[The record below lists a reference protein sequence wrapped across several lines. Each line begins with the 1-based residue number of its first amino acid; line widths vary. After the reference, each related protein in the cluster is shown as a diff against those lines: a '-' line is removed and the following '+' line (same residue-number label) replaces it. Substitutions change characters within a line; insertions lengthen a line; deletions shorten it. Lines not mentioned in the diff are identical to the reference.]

1 MLVRMLASFAGTDVD
16 WPSGSEQDLPPD
28 EAKRLIDAGFA
39 IPVSV
44 AKIERAVAK
53 PVKETR

>member
-16 WPSGSEQDLPPD
+16 WPSGSEQNLPDD

-39 IPVSV
+39 VPVAA
-44 AKIERAVAK
+44 AKQERATAK
-53 PVKETR
+53 PPRETR